1 MRNELIN
8 YRIQN
13 NTSSII
19 PSSIWSPTSTTTNT
33 ANATT
38 RYTWDFSGVD
48 LSSGTAS
55 FTING
60 VTNNLVFD
68 GTLQGL
74 VNELNQLNYGYF
86 LVSGDTMFTQDDT
99 NVYGDLV
106 SPPNS
111 PYPYIYGSPQ
121 LVFDFSDTTSY
132 QNSGTSVADL
142 SGNGNN
148 GIFTQGT
155 GNGSPYTVT
164 GYDSTNKW
172 LQLPGTSAELSV
184 RLPDN
189 LKYSGSGGSYTYI
202 MYCQPLGYGWSGDF
216 ASGLISNSFS
226 PGASNQGVKWV
237 IGSFLGGVSQLR
249 YDDGANPNG
258 FNMSYPIGGG
268 IGAWTMYALT
278 DDGTTQTIYQFVNGV
293 AYSQSA
299 QLVTNATPLVGWGLY
314 MGLSYN
320 VWFKGYINYAA
331 VYDSVALNQSQL
343 QTIYSQLLLRGF

>member
-19 PSSIWSPTSTTTNT
+19 PSSLWTPSSTTTNT
-33 ANATT
+33 ANAVT
-38 RYTWDFSGVD
+38 RYTWDLNGVN

-74 VNELNQLNYGYF
+74 VNALNELNYGYF
-86 LVSGDTMFTQDDT
+86 LVSGDTMYTQDDT
-99 NVYGDLV
+99 NVYGNFV

-132 QNSGTSVADL
+132 QNSGTSIADL

-155 GNGSPYTVT
+155 GNGSPFTVT
-164 GYDSTNKW
+164 GYDSTNGW
-172 LQLPGTSAELSV
+172 LNLPGDANELSV
-184 RLPDN
+184 RLPN
-189 LKYSGSGGSYTYI
+189 SLKYSGTGGAFTYI
-202 MYCQPLGYGWSGDF
+202 MYCKPLGYGYSGNF
-216 ASGLISNSFS
+216 ASGLISNSYS
-226 PGASNQGVKWV
+226 PGLTNQGVKWV
-237 IGSFLGGVSQLR
+237 ILNNSTSELR
-249 YDDGANPNG
+249 YDDGGSPSG
-258 FNMSYPIGGG
+258 FQMPDPVGGG
-268 IGAWTMYALT
+268 IGAWTMYVLT
-278 DDGTTQTIYQFVNGV
+278 NDGTTETMYQMVNGV
-293 AYSQSA
+293 SYKLSA
-299 QLVTNATPLVGWGLY
+299 NITSPATPLSGWGLY

-320 VWFKGYINYAA
+320 VWFKGYVNYAA
-331 VYDSVALNQSQL
+331 IYDSVCLTESQL
-343 QTIYSQLLLRGF
+343 LTIYNQLLLRGY